1 MVYSRTNQLTLEKRL
16 CSQSVTNVP
25 LDRLRNSCFAEM
37 VKVIITGHKGGEE
50 TKVYPIASMETCW
63 ELKKR
68 IAEDM
73 EVPMDNVALFYKEKP
88 CADGNSVN
96 TYVQNDK
103 VPILNAKV
111 TKPPEPEKT
120 TAPRVN

>member
-25 LDRLRNSCFAEM
+25 LDRLRNSCFADM

-73 EVPMDNVALFYKEKP
+73 EVPMDNREAYTVRWVRLIKNYFGCELGAFYSQAANRLVLYPFIFSLFFVMY
-88 CADGNSVN
+88 
-96 TYVQNDK
+96 
-103 VPILNAKV
+103 
-111 TKPPEPEKT
+111 
-120 TAPRVN
+120 